1 LRNSSFNRVALFV
14 TAAAVQFCAT
24 GGTAAA
30 RQADAGDAIRALL
43 LGARGPPLGSASAA
57 RLGSPTRLAS
67 PGDAVAKYLVTG
79 QQFHATSR
87 APFERAPV
95 LLASNERASPP
106 GPAVSRP
113 ASPAATSDRIGD
125 LLTGGGQPRPAA
137 PAGAPPPPPVAVTSA
152 VSTSR
157 FPAPDPQTLLL
168 LAVQLDDLNLADGM
182 AAYGLPDDPQL
193 PVGELTRLLELDVD
207 VSPSDGRITGRIGE
221 ARRALTVDV
230 ATNTARVGPV
240 QVQLQPGDVV
250 VEPGEI
256 YVRASVLAQLLPLK
270 FAVDARNLQMKL
282 TATEILPLQ
291 GRLARL
297 ARLRQGAT
305 KPATPVLRVDE
316 PYQFFTPPSVDVGIG
331 LGGQSIAPRTQT
343 QYDVRLGGDL
353 LYSGLQAYFG
363 SDDTGRLTTGR
374 VLLEK
379 RSVDG
384 DLLGPLHARV
394 VGLGD
399 VFTPGLAI
407 GPRSLGG
414 RGVQLSTAPLDQ
426 TNVFN
431 RIDLRGELPIGNDVE
446 LYVNDVLQGS
456 QNQAV
461 NGQYEFLAVPLTQGV
476 NVVRIVTYGPHGERS
491 EETRIINA
499 GGGLLHKGQAT
510 LDFAAVDQN
519 EPLLHIGETPDPFL
533 IDHITGK
540 PRVIANL
547 NYGLTQYV
555 TLSAGGA
562 LYTDQLG
569 VERQLASGG
578 LRTSIAG
585 FATEFDLAADNLGG
599 EGASV
604 GLAGRLFGTNAVLRH
619 SEYRGGLLDENNPE
633 ADLQRPLARRT
644 ELDLDRNIQFGGQP
658 IPLSVRALRDLYAD
672 GGEAWIT
679 QVRGSAS
686 LGSFL
691 YSTGFE
697 YDHDLLATG
706 QVSDFLRGF
715 VGVST
720 FRNYKWQVRA
730 NLDYVALPDFRL
742 SGLQILADR
751 SINNT
756 WALRLGV
763 TGQLDNPRDVGFLA
777 GTTTKTKFGDLALT
791 GQYDTHQNTW
801 RLGAQMNFGLG
812 YNPEK
817 GYQITRS
824 GPGSGGSVSFHAFI
838 DANGDGVFDPGEKP
852 VANVSLEGGSL
863 RAKTDA
869 DGRAYLSG
877 FGAGPTARLLVGISE
892 IENQQVKTPP
902 TVIEFSPRPGGVT
915 RIEYPMRPTGEVMV
929 SIKLRRPDKTLV
941 GLSATRVRLVDAKG
955 LAIEGVTEFDGSVN
969 FLDVPAGSYR
979 LELDKEQAARLR
991 MRLLAPLTVV
1001 IKPDGSIAP
1010 DASAEVEFEPRGDA
1024 APPPP
1029 PPTEG

>member
-1 LRNSSFNRVALFV
+1 VA
-14 TAAAVQFCAT
+14 
-24 GGTAAA
+24 
-30 RQADAGDAIRALL
+30 READVGDAISALL
-43 LGARGPPLGSASAA
+43 LGARGPPVRAA
-57 RLGSPTRLAS
+57 PRGGAPS

-79 QQFHATSR
+79 QQFHAIAR
-87 APFERAPV
+87 APLERAPV
-95 LLASNERASPP
+95 LLASNGRAAAPEALAGARPSNGGAGLAAQSPASPP
-106 GPAVSRP
+106 G
-113 ASPAATSDRIGD
+113 ASYDRIGA
-125 LLTGGGQPRPAA
+125 LLTGGAQPPPTA
-137 PAGAPPPPPVAVTSA
+137 PSGPPPVAVTSA

-182 AAYGLPDDPQL
+182 AAYGMPEDPQL
-193 PVGELTRLLELDVD
+193 PVGELTRLLEMDVD

-221 ARRALTVDV
+221 SRRALTVDV
-230 ATNTARVGPV
+230 ATNTARIGP
-240 QVQLQPGDVV
+240 LQIPLEPGDVV

-256 YVRASVLAQLLPLK
+256 YVRASVLAKLLPLQ
-270 FAVDARNLQMKL
+270 FAVDPRNLQMKL

-305 KPATPVLRVDE
+305 KPATPVLRVEE
-316 PYQFFTPPSVDVGIG
+316 PYQLFSPPSFDVALG
-331 LGGQSIAPRTQT
+331 LGAQNVTPRAPT
-343 QYDVRLGGDL
+343 QYDIRLGGDL

-363 SDDTGRLTTGR
+363 SDDTGKLTTGR

-414 RGVQLSTAPLDQ
+414 RGVELSTAPLDQ
-426 TNVFN
+426 TSVFN
-431 RIDLRGELPIGNDVE
+431 RVDLRGELPIGDDVE

-456 QNQAV
+456 QSQAV
-461 NGQYEFLAVPLTQGV
+461 NGQYEFLSVPLTQGV

-499 GGGLLHKGQAT
+499 GGGLLHRGQVT

-519 EPLLHIGETPDPFL
+519 EPLLHIGDTSDPFV

-555 TLSAGGA
+555 TVTAGGA

-569 VERQLASGG
+569 VQRQLATGG
-578 LRTSIAG
+578 VKSSIAG

-599 EGASV
+599 EGASI
-604 GLAGRLFGTNAVLRH
+604 GLAGRLFGTNTVLRH
-619 SEYRGGLLDENNPE
+619 SEYRGGLLDENNAE
-633 ADLQRPLARRT
+633 ADLERPLLRRT
-644 ELDLDRNIQFGGQP
+644 ELDLDRNIQFGAQP
-658 IPLSVRALRDLYAD
+658 IPISVRALRDAYAD
-672 GGEAWIT
+672 GGVNWIT

-686 LGSFL
+686 LGPLL

-697 YDHDLLATG
+697 YDHDLLVTG
-706 QVSDFLRGF
+706 QVSDFLKGF

-720 FRNYKWQVRA
+720 FRKYQWQVRA
-730 NLDYVALPDFRL
+730 TLDYVAVPDFRL
-742 SGLQILADR
+742 SSLEILADR
-751 SINNT
+751 SINDT
-756 WALRLGV
+756 WALRLGL
-763 TGQLDNPRDVGFLA
+763 TGELDTPKDFLLLA

-791 GQYDTHQNTW
+791 GQYDTRQGTW
-801 RLGAQMNFGLG
+801 RLGAQMNFGIG

-817 GYQITRS
+817 GYQLTRS

-838 DANGDGVFDPGEKP
+838 DSNGNGVYDAGEKP

-863 RAKTDA
+863 KAKTDA

-877 FGAGPTARLLVGISE
+877 FGSGPTARLLVGISE
-892 IENQQVKTPP
+892 IEDQQVKTPP
-902 TVIEFSPRPGGVT
+902 SVIEFTPRPGGVT
-915 RIEYPMRPTGEVMV
+915 QIEYPMRPTGEVMV
-929 SIKLRRPDKTLV
+929 TVKLHRPDGVLV

-955 LAIEGVTEFDGSVN
+955 LALEGVTEFDGSVN
-969 FLDVPAGSYR
+969 FLDVPAATYR
-979 LELDKEQAARLR
+979 LELDKEQAERLR
-991 MRLLAPLTVV
+991 MRLLAPVSIT
-1001 IKPDGSIAP
+1001 IKPDGSGAP
-1010 DASAEVEFEPRGDA
+1010 DTIAEVEFQPRDDA
-1024 APPPP
+1024 PAPPP
-1029 PPTEG
+1029 G

>member
-1 LRNSSFNRVALFV
+1 MRNSSFNRAALFV
-14 TAAAVQFCAT
+14 TAAAVQLFAA
-24 GGTAAA
+24 GGEASA
-30 RQADAGDAIRALL
+30 RQADAGDAIGALL
-43 LGARGPPLGSASAA
+43 LGARGPPLRPAA
-57 RLGSPTRLAS
+57 AARLAS

-79 QQFHATSR
+79 QQFHAIPR
-87 APFERAPV
+87 APPERAPV
-95 LLASNERASPP
+95 YLASNDRTP
-106 GPAVSRP
+106 GPGSTSSGAGVRL
-113 ASPAATSDRIGD
+113 AAAPYPTGTSSADRIGA
-125 LLTGGGQPRPAA
+125 LLTGAAPPAPAA
-137 PAGAPPPPPVAVTSA
+137 PGGPSPLPPPPVSVTSA

-168 LAVQLDDLNLADGM
+168 LQVQLDDLNLADGM
-182 AAYGLPDDPQL
+182 AAYGMPEDPQL

-221 ARRALTVDV
+221 SRRALTVDV
-230 ATNTARVGPV
+230 ATNTARIGPV
-240 QVQLQPGDVV
+240 QIHLEPGDVV

-256 YVRASVLAQLLPLK
+256 YVRASVLAKLLPLK
-270 FAVDARNLQMKL
+270 FAVDPRNLLMKL

-291 GRLARL
+291 GRLQRL
-297 ARLRQGAT
+297 ARLRQGAA
-305 KPATPVLRVDE
+305 KPATPVMRVDE
-316 PYQFFTPPSVDVGIG
+316 PYQLFTPPSFDVALG
-331 LGGQSIAPRTQT
+331 LGGQNVTPRAQT
-343 QYDVRLGGDL
+343 QYDIRVGGDL

-363 SDDTGRLTTGR
+363 SDDAGKLTTGR

-379 RSVDG
+379 RSIDG

-394 VGLGD
+394 VGVGD
-399 VFTPGLAI
+399 VFTPGLSI

-414 RGVQLSTAPLDQ
+414 RGVQFSTAPLDQ

-431 RIDLRGELPIGNDVE
+431 RVDLRGELPIGDDVE
-446 LYVNDVLQGS
+446 LYVNDVLQGA
-456 QNQAV
+456 QNQAQ
-461 NGQYEFLAVPLTQGV
+461 NGQYEFLSVPLTQGV

-519 EPLLHIGETPDPFL
+519 EPLLHIGDTSDPFL

-555 TLSAGGA
+555 TVTAGGA

-569 VERQLASGG
+569 VQRQLATGG
-578 LRTSIAG
+578 VRSSIAG

-599 EGASV
+599 EGASLDV
-604 GLAGRLFGTNAVLRH
+604 AGRLLGTNMVLRH

-633 ADLQRPLARRT
+633 ADLERPLNRRT
-644 ELDLDRNIQFGGQP
+644 ELDLDRNIQFGNQP
-658 IPLSVRALRDLYAD
+658 IPLSVRALRDVYAD
-672 GGEAWIT
+672 GGESWIT

-686 LGSFL
+686 LGAFL

-697 YDHDLLATG
+697 YDHNLLVTG
-706 QVSDFLRGF
+706 QSTDFLKGF

-730 NLDYVALPDFRL
+730 TLDYEAVPDVRL
-742 SGLQILADR
+742 TGLEILADR
-751 SINNT
+751 SINDT

-763 TGQLDNPRDVGFLA
+763 TGQLDAPRDIGFLA
-777 GTTTKTKFGDLALT
+777 GTTTKTKFGDLAIT
-791 GQYDTHQNTW
+791 GQYDTHQNMW
-801 RLGAQMNFGLG
+801 RLGAQMNFGVG
-812 YNPEK
+812 YNPQK
-817 GYQITRS
+817 GYQLTRS

-838 DANGDGVFDPGEKP
+838 DANGNGIYDAGEKP

-863 RAKTDA
+863 KARTDA

-877 FGAGPTARLLVGISE
+877 FGAGPTARLLVGIAE

-915 RIEYPMRPTGEVMV
+915 
-929 SIKLRRPDKTLV
+929 
-941 GLSATRVRLVDAKG
+941 
-955 LAIEGVTEFDGSVN
+955 
-969 FLDVPAGSYR
+969 
-979 LELDKEQAARLR
+979 
-991 MRLLAPLTVV
+991 
-1001 IKPDGSIAP
+1001 
-1010 DASAEVEFEPRGDA
+1010 
-1024 APPPP
+1024 
-1029 PPTEG
+1029 